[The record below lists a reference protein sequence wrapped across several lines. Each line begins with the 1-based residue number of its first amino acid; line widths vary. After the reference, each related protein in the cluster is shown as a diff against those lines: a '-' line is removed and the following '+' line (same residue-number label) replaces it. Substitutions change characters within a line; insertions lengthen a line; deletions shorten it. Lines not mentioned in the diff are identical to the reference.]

1 MKKIR
6 SFTEALLSLAKEK
19 PIAKISIEELCERVG
34 VKRQT
39 FYYHFKDMGD
49 FIDAIII
56 DIFEKR
62 AEKDGDLNQDARF
75 VANLYS
81 NNYEAVRNLLSSPYA
96 MNIVNFVQNYLS
108 TRSYERLAAN
118 IKYKNLPNEQIKS
131 VSRIVASIIASES
144 SYWINNEMKEDKEHL
159 LMRFDV
165 ILKNVERMM
174 VENALRGNILNNK
187 RPDLQQDEKDK
198 H

>member
-1 MKKIR
+1 
-6 SFTEALLSLAKEK
+6 
-19 PIAKISIEELCERVG
+19 
-34 VKRQT
+34 
-39 FYYHFKDMGD
+39 
-49 FIDAIII
+49 
-56 DIFEKR
+56 
-62 AEKDGDLNQDARF
+62 
-75 VANLYS
+75 
-81 NNYEAVRNLLSSPYA
+81 
-96 MNIVNFVQNYLS
+96 
-108 TRSYERLAAN
+108 N

-159 LMRFDV
+159 LLRFDV